1 MMTGLK
7 EMRDDQTLPNITL
20 LHENTVYDV
29 HLPYATRVWDGRDPP
44 GLSWEAVT
52 EGCLVGRRGD
62 MMAVQKFLAESKKT
76 WEIAAP
82 AVLTAVFQ
90 YSISLVT
97 SAFVGHL
104 GDLELAAVSV
114 SENVLE
120 GFVYGVM
127 LGMGSAL
134 ETLCGQAAFQSLAS
148 FVKLSL
154 ASAVMLC
161 LELWYYTAVILMVG
175 CLKNPKIAVDS
186 ISICMNLLT
195 WTLMVSLGF
204 NASVSVRVSNELG
217 AGDAKAAKYS
227 VGVHVSTSL
236 VIGVLFMGVI
246 SGTTGQ
252 FPLIFSNN
260 DEVIRETSKLAYFL
274 AATILLNSIQPVLH
288 GVAVGAGW
296 QSSVALINIGC
307 YYILGLPL
315 GALLGYKF
323 QLGVRGIWTGMLFGC
338 LVQTIILLYIVY
350 RANWRKEALKAEIR
364 LRTFDDEDD
373 EEPAINSP
381 KPSS

>member
-1 MMTGLK
+1 
-7 EMRDDQTLPNITL
+7 
-20 LHENTVYDV
+20 
-29 HLPYATRVWDGRDPP
+29 
-44 GLSWEAVT
+44 
-52 EGCLVGRRGD
+52 
-62 MMAVQKFLAESKKT
+62 MAVQSFVAESKNT

-134 ETLCGQAAFQSLAS
+134 ETLCGQASLAG

-154 ASAVMLC
+154 SSAVILC
-161 LELWYYTAVILMVG
+161 LELWSYTPIILMVG

-227 VGVHVSTSL
+227 VGVNVLTTS
-236 VIGVLFMGVI
+236 VIGVLFMGLI
-246 SGTTGQ
+246 SGTIGQ
-252 FPLIFSNN
+252 FPLIFSKNN
-260 DEVIRETSKLAYFL
+260 EVIRETSKLGYFL

-338 LVQTIILLYIVY
+338 LVQTIVLLYIVY

-364 LRTFDDEDD
+364 LRTFDNEDNGD
-373 EEPAINSP
+373 PAINSR
-381 KPSS
+381 KLPSQSNMTSL